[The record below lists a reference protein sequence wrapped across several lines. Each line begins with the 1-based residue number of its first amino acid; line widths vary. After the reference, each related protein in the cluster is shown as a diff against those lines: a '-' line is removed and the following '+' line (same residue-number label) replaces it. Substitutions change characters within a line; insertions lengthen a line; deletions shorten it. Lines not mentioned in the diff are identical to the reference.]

1 MDNKTRALK
10 AAFPYTL
17 PIFAGFFVLGTSYG
31 FLLSRFGFP
40 FYYAT
45 LMSLFIFAG
54 SMEIMT
60 ANLLLLPFDPLA
72 AFFLTL
78 LINAR
83 HLFYGIPLLDKYHN
97 TGWKKLYLIYG
108 LCDETFSINSVI
120 DCPSAVDNTWFVFF
134 ITLLNQSYWV
144 FSSTLGGIIGS
155 LTDFN
160 LPGLDFVLTALFV
173 VLLLDQWLKSRKHF
187 SVLAGLVAALLSLTI
202 FGPKYFMIPT
212 MILIIAYFYFSYKKA
227 GLKPRVTAKL
237 SLLLR

>member
-1 MDNKTRALK
+1 MDRKREALK

-17 PIFAGFFVLGTSYG
+17 PIFAGFFVLGSSYG
-31 FLLSRFGFP
+31 FLMSRLGFP

-78 LINAR
+78 LINGR
-83 HLFYGIPLLDKYHN
+83 HLFYGIPLLEKYRK
-97 TGWKKLYLIYG
+97 TGWKKFYLIYG

-120 DCPSAVDNTWFVFF
+120 DSPKDIDNTWFVFF

-144 FSSTLGGIIGS
+144 FSATLGGIIGS
-155 LTDFN
+155 FTHFN
-160 LPGLDFVLTALFV
+160 IEGLDFVLTALFV
-173 VLLLDQWLKSRKHF
+173 VLLLDQWLKSKNRL
-187 SVLAGLVAALLSLTI
+187 SVIVGLIASSLSLVI
-202 FGPKYFMIPT
+202 FTAKYFMIPT
-212 MILIIAYFYFSYKKA
+212 MILLLIYFYISYKKA
-227 GLKPRVTAKL
+227 GSK
-237 SLLLR
+237 S